1 MPRSGGGIEWADLLG
16 VELMA
21 ADTVS
26 FHYINPAL
34 FNPEEPGPAPA
45 ISDDPKVVWLT
56 NVAARVS
63 TDSRFRH
70 HDPNIQHE
78 PGRPVF
84 ITVTLRRD

>member
-45 ISDDPKVVWLT
+45 IVDDPKIEWLSA
-56 NVAARVS
+56 VAARKSVEGKLRRS
-63 TDSRFRH
+63 DLDR
-70 HDPNIQHE
+70 QQA
-78 PGRPVF
+78 PGQPVF
-84 ITVTLRRD
+84 ITVVLRRE